1 MKPRPEILR
10 ALAADEDDRLLLSR
24 LLDRLETCRSRAYM
38 TATRFLDPHE
48 RALAEEAVRLSG
60 AWSECVFFGGYTDAE
75 RVTALFFPDY
85 LTPEQAAADAPVA
98 LLRAEKSP
106 TDTLT
111 HRDYLG
117 ALMSLQIERAMV
129 GDILVHETGAD
140 IFVLREVADFLLL
153 NFGRAGRRRITL
165 SEVPL
170 SDLRR
175 AAADEVEGEGSVA
188 SLRLDSVAAL
198 IFGLSRSQAQ
208 EQISHGSV
216 YLNHRACPK
225 PDHEVGEGDRIT
237 LRGHG
242 RAKVT
247 ALGGVSRKGR
257 QFVRFTK
264 SKL

>member
-1 MKPRPEILR
+1 MKTRPEILR

-24 LLDRLETCRSRAYM
+24 LLDRRSRAYM

-117 ALMSLQIERAMV
+117 ALMGLQIERAMV

-216 YLNHRACPK
+216 YLTRARP
-225 PDHEVGEGDRIT
+225 
-237 LRGHG
+237 
-242 RAKVT
+242 
-247 ALGGVSRKGR
+247 RKGNR
-257 QFVRFTK
+257 AGRHQPEGTAVCPLHEKQTLEPV
-264 SKL
+264 SM